1 MLADEGAELA
11 DHLGL
16 STSRDV
22 GVDSLLE
29 DAETFLVQT
38 RRLRRQPR
46 HVSQVCER
54 WASPERERLRER
66 SFARELLEAHRVY
79 R

>member
-54 WASPERERLRER
+54 WASPERKRLGER
-66 SFARELLEAHRVY
+66 SFARELLEAHGVDR
-79 R
+79 